1 MSSIEMDSSVKSF
14 KGYGKED
21 ETEEQAFKK
30 KTRKPINKLSNDIP
44 SKLTAI
50 TNDPKVKAALT
61 VCEGL
66 FEDAV
71 DGLNDS
77 ISSMEVGSD
86 DKLLFPAKINDIKTW
101 LSTTIIDQETCLDSL
116 QDLNSTVV
124 DYMKI
129 ATKNST
135 EFTSN
140 SLAIVAKILGL
151 LADFNL
157 PIHRRLLG
165 FKESEGSDE
174 FPTWVSHIDRRLL
187 QEINVTAHE
196 GKYVENVVMDK
207 SKWNVLMYGDGKDKT
222 IVSGSLNFV
231 DGTPTLYV
239 TKSHNNSS
247 HNEISAA
254 AHAILKNSRSSTLYP
269 DLCYSAIATV
279 PGATAQLA
287 SKKDVIEKSL
297 NLTTQAVEQ
306 NFKAIKKLKKT
317 KHLTKREKVD
327 LNDCLETIDETLD
340 ELRDAVKDLHLYPTK
355 KSLSQHADDLKTLI
369 SSAITNQETCLDGFS
384 HDDADKHIRQA
395 LLAGQWPEWL
405 SAGDRRLLQSSSLT
419 PNVVVAA
426 DGSVDEMPKKT
437 RFLTESGHCMVHG
450 LKPMGKPTTWM
461 RKTRFWTEP
470 RHCMVHGL
478 KPIGKP
484 TTWMRK
490 TRFWTEPRHCMVHG
504 LKPMG
509 KPTTWIRKTRFWT
522 EPRPCMVHGLKPYGK
537 TKLTWD
543 EETSFGQKSK
553 HCMGPRTQAYGE
565 KTTYLELRKLGLD
578 RNQGICMGPDST
590 YGETNIPG

>member
-86 DKLLFPAKINDIKTW
+86 DKLLSSAKINDIKTW

-231 DGTPTLYV
+231 DGTPTLYEKEEAVLGSFCHSLLVVAAIIGIVAGV

-395 LLAGQWPEWL
+395 LLAGQAMIKNMTDTDIAIQRMKMQNRKLKEE
-405 SAGDRRLLQSSSLT
+405 D
-419 PNVVVAA
+419 
-426 DGSVDEMPKKT
+426 DSVDE
-437 RFLTESGHCMVHG
+437 S
-450 LKPMGKPTTWM
+450 
-461 RKTRFWTEP
+461 
-470 RHCMVHGL
+470 
-478 KPIGKP
+478 
-484 TTWMRK
+484 
-490 TRFWTEPRHCMVHG
+490 
-504 LKPMG
+504 
-509 KPTTWIRKTRFWT
+509 
-522 EPRPCMVHGLKPYGK
+522 
-537 TKLTWD
+537 
-543 EETSFGQKSK
+543 
-553 HCMGPRTQAYGE
+553 
-565 KTTYLELRKLGLD
+565 
-578 RNQGICMGPDST
+578 
-590 YGETNIPG
+590 